1 MSILFDC
8 QVQDATN
15 FLYGAINT
23 IEEQEERQGYTSC
36 TQVTLVSIYIVIH
49 TSLWLHC
56 LNLLH
61 IGKSWIL
68 KLTFNG
74 FKQQN
79 MMLCDEKT
87 LLQFW
92 EACLF
97 LMVCWHN
104 DIMKS
109 NANLLWLLDFWFRKN
124 DIIRELWHSCSFW
137 IKWLTALT
145 RVVQP
150 WPSLKENP

>member
-56 LNLLH
+56 
-61 IGKSWIL
+61 
-68 KLTFNG
+68 
-74 FKQQN
+74 
-79 MMLCDEKT
+79 
-87 LLQFW
+87 
-92 EACLF
+92 
-97 LMVCWHN
+97 
-104 DIMKS
+104 
-109 NANLLWLLDFWFRKN
+109 
-124 DIIRELWHSCSFW
+124 
-137 IKWLTALT
+137 
-145 RVVQP
+145 
-150 WPSLKENP
+150 

>member
-23 IEEQEERQGYTSC
+23 IEEQEERQGYSSC

-61 IGKSWIL
+61 IG
-68 KLTFNG
+68 
-74 FKQQN
+74 
-79 MMLCDEKT
+79 
-87 LLQFW
+87 
-92 EACLF
+92 
-97 LMVCWHN
+97 
-104 DIMKS
+104 
-109 NANLLWLLDFWFRKN
+109 
-124 DIIRELWHSCSFW
+124 
-137 IKWLTALT
+137 
-145 RVVQP
+145 
-150 WPSLKENP
+150 